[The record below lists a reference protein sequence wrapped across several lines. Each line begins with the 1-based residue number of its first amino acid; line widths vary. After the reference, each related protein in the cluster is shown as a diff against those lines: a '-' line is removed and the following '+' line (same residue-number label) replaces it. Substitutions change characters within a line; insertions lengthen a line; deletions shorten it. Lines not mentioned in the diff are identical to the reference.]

1 LVIWDLEISKIM
13 MKEKIKTF
21 EERADAFL
29 DTAWYNFQNKRYD
42 LEVENLFNFA
52 KKIKELLSD

>member
-1 LVIWDLEISKIM
+1 M
-13 MKEKIKTF
+13 RKEKIKTF

-29 DTAWYNFQNKRYD
+29 DTALYNFQNKRYD